1 MKIEQIV
8 PEDCYPLRLEVLRPK
23 GKTYEYQYPGDHRE
37 DTFHFGVMRDGKP
50 IGIASFFANSNASI
64 KSSNPV
70 QLRGMAT
77 SSAARGIGAGK
88 ALVRFAIGH
97 FREKGHDVLWCN
109 AREGAVDFYKK
120 LGFAVV
126 SDRFD
131 VPVIGPH
138 FVMKTN
144 LIP

>member
-1 MKIEQIV
+1 MNVEKIRA
-8 PEDCYPLRLEVLRPK
+8 EDCYPLRLEVLRPK
-23 GKTYEYQYPGDHRE
+23 GKTYEYQYPGDYRE

-50 IGIASFFANSNASI
+50 ICIASFFANSNASI

-77 SSAARGIGAGK
+77 STAARGIGAGK
-88 ALVRFAIGH
+88 ALVRFAMGH

-120 LGFAVV
+120 LGFDVV
-126 SDRFD
+126 SEKFQ

-138 FVMKTN
+138 FVMKID